1 MYLLFATET
10 AANNRAD
17 KEGQR
22 RNLGHWTG
30 KGLSRRVSS
39 PRKTKAGKYAL
50 PVDGYE
56 LTEYE
61 QGKVVTEVEW
71 PEETDL

>member
-1 MYLLFATET
+1 MYLIFATET
-10 AANNRAD
+10 AAWNRSA
-17 KEGQR
+17 KEAKRLNMGATTQYA
-22 RNLGHWTG
+22 T
-30 KGLSRRVSS
+30 S

-61 QGKVVTEVEW
+61 QGKVVETVEW
-71 PEETDL
+71 PTEETDL